1 MKKSVYEALK
11 ERIESRD
18 LTIAVIGLGYVGL
31 PLAAAFAEVG
41 FRVIGIDVDEK
52 KVRLVN
58 RGISY
63 IEDMASER
71 LMPLTDQGLLRATNQ
86 FDLLDTCD
94 AVSICVPTPLRKT
107 GAPDISHILNA
118 ADAIAEHL
126 HSGMIVVLESTT

>member
-1 MKKSVYEALK
+1 MKVSAYEALK
-11 ERIESRD
+11 ERIESRG

-58 RGISY
+58 RGVSY

-71 LMPLTDQGLLRATNQ
+71 LKSLVDQGLLRATSQ
-86 FDLLDTCD
+86 FDRLRFLRCRKHLCSNSLAQDRGTGCFPHSECCRCD
-94 AVSICVPTPLRKT
+94 R
-107 GAPDISHILNA
+107 
-118 ADAIAEHL
+118 
-126 HSGMIVVLESTT
+126 